1 MRGFFERFGQVVRV
15 GYDPELKQF
24 VETVLG
30 DVCPNDFSPAQV
42 EKASAVISNF
52 QPRKAQRALK
62 EHKGSA
68 KRRAS

>member
-52 QPRKAQRALK
+52 QPRKARHAVSRHKALDQRM
-62 EHKGSA
+62 A
-68 KRRAS
+68 K